1 MSHTIYGKKKTIMW
15 YDVEY
20 KKSFA
25 AILGVDSIE
34 NFNKEHGTN
43 LQFDGF
49 VPTVSTMVELP
60 DDVEANDVNI
70 CYYLGLKEIPD
81 GLKYNVSIWQE

>member
-1 MSHTIYGKKKTIMW
+1 MW

-60 DDVEANDVNI
+60 DHVEPNDINI
-70 CYYLGLKEIPD
+70 CYYLGLKEVPD

>member
-1 MSHTIYGKKKTIMW
+1 MW
-15 YDVEY
+15 YDVKY
-20 KKSFA
+20 KQSFA

-34 NFNKEHGTN
+34 SFNIESFNKEYGTN

-60 DDVEANDVNI
+60 DYVEPNDITI
-70 CYYLGLKEIPD
+70 CYYLGLKEVPD
-81 GLKYNVSIWQE
+81 GLKYEVSVYQE

>member
-1 MSHTIYGKKKTIMW
+1 MW

-34 NFNKEHGTN
+34 SFNNEHGTN

-60 DDVEANDVNI
+60 DYMEANDINI
-70 CYYLGLKEIPD
+70 CYYLGLKEVPD
-81 GLKYNVSIWQE
+81 SLKYEVSEYQE

>member
-1 MSHTIYGKKKTIMW
+1 MW

-34 NFNKEHGTN
+34 SFNKEYGTDF
-43 LQFDGF
+43 QFDGF

-60 DDVEANDVNI
+60 DHMEVNDVNI
-70 CYYLGLKEIPD
+70 CYYLGLKEVPD
-81 GLKYNVSIWQE
+81 GLKYEVSVYQE

>member
-1 MSHTIYGKKKTIMW
+1 MW

-20 KKSFA
+20 KTSFA
-25 AILGVDSIE
+25 AILGADSIE
-34 NFNKEHGTN
+34 SFNKEYGTN

-60 DDVEANDVNI
+60 DYMEVNDINI
-70 CYYLGLKEIPD
+70 CYYLGLKEVPD
-81 GLKYNVSIWQE
+81 GLKYEVSVYQE

>member
-1 MSHTIYGKKKTIMW
+1 MW

-25 AILGVDSIE
+25 SILGVDSIDD
-34 NFNKEHGTN
+34 FNKEHGTN

-60 DDVEANDVNI
+60 DHVEPNDITI
-70 CYYLGLKEIPD
+70 CYYLGLKEVPD
-81 GLKYNVSIWQE
+81 GLKYEVSVYQE

>member
-1 MSHTIYGKKKTIMW
+1 MW

-34 NFNKEHGTN
+34 SFNNEHGTN
-43 LQFDGF
+43 LQVDGF

-60 DDVEANDVNI
+60 DQTEANDINI
-70 CYYLGLKEIPD
+70 CYYLGLKEVPD
-81 GLKYNVSIWQE
+81 GLKYEVSIWQE

>member
-1 MSHTIYGKKKTIMW
+1 MW

-34 NFNKEHGTN
+34 SFNKEYRTN

-60 DDVEANDVNI
+60 DDVEPNDITI
-70 CYYLGLKEIPD
+70 CYYLGLKEVPD

>member
-1 MSHTIYGKKKTIMW
+1 MW
-15 YDVEY
+15 YDVKY

-34 NFNKEHGTN
+34 SFNKEHGTN
-43 LQFDGF
+43 LDFDGF

-60 DDVEANDVNI
+60 DYVEANDITI
-70 CYYLGLKEIPD
+70 CYYLGLKEVPD
-81 GLKYNVSIWQE
+81 GLEYEVSAYQE

>member
-1 MSHTIYGKKKTIMW
+1 MW

-25 AILGVDSIE
+25 SILGVDSIDD
-34 NFNKEHGTN
+34 FNKEHGTN

-49 VPTVSTMVELP
+49 VPTVNTMVELP
-60 DDVEANDVNI
+60 DHVEPNDITI
-70 CYYLGLKEIPD
+70 CYYLGLKEVPD
-81 GLKYNVSIWQE
+81 GLKYEVSVYQE

>member
-1 MSHTIYGKKKTIMW
+1 MW
-15 YDVEY
+15 YDVRY

-25 AILGVDSIE
+25 SILGVDSIDD
-34 NFNKEHGTN
+34 FNKEYGTN

-60 DDVEANDVNI
+60 DYIDANDVNI

-81 GLKYNVSIWQE
+81 CLEYEVSVYQE

>member
-1 MSHTIYGKKKTIMW
+1 MW

-34 NFNKEHGTN
+34 SFNKEHGTN
-43 LQFDGF
+43 LDFGDF

-60 DDVEANDVNI
+60 DNVEPNDINI
-70 CYYLGLKEIPD
+70 CYYLGLKEVPD
-81 GLKYNVSIWQE
+81 GLKYEVSVYQE